1 MIYVFV
7 FLLLLVL
14 SGWEVFGKPGR
25 KAQRK
30 FLVIIVLLI
39 TCISAI
45 RWGGPGDFFN
55 YKRMY
60 DNMQWGMVFHG
71 GFEKFDTEPLFNLL
85 LILTNRVSGGNFTVF
100 LFVQGLLVNGL
111 FALFIWKMESD
122 KEQRYIFLFMFG
134 TWAMGLW
141 GVFVV
146 RQTIAS
152 VICLYSIIYIRKK
165 SWVGF
170 LVCLFAAIMFHK
182 AALVWTLAYPIYHIS
197 LSRRWILVMLV
208 TFTVFAA
215 FMIKPMFLMISQ
227 IVGGELGYRIWEY
240 LNEGNSAYGANY
252 SILFM
257 ILKRM
262 ANSVLIVGVMF
273 ILYNRY
279 RGDDDFLGCLNLY
292 SFGFAITIGALF
304 TSNVYARFA
313 TPYCMVSLY
322 QFGYLFRNN
331 SSNWKSKVIFG
342 IYGIY
347 SLSRLMVYVG
357 SYDAY
362 VPFSTIFGMVG

>member
-1 MIYVFV
+1 
-7 FLLLLVL
+7 
-14 SGWEVFGKPGR
+14 
-25 KAQRK
+25 
-30 FLVIIVLLI
+30 
-39 TCISAI
+39 
-45 RWGGPGDFFN
+45 
-55 YKRMY
+55 
-60 DNMQWGMVFHG
+60 
-71 GFEKFDTEPLFNLL
+71 
-85 LILTNRVSGGNFTVF
+85 
-100 LFVQGLLVNGL
+100 
-111 FALFIWKMESD
+111 
-122 KEQRYIFLFMFG
+122 
-134 TWAMGLW
+134 
-141 GVFVV
+141 
-146 RQTIAS
+146 
-152 VICLYSIIYIRKK
+152 
-165 SWVGF
+165 
-170 LVCLFAAIMFHK
+170 
-182 AALVWTLAYPIYHIS
+182 
-197 LSRRWILVMLV
+197 MLV